1 MPKALPVYERVDVH
15 ERSDLVDTGR
25 PGRRI
30 DMSCCHW
37 MMGDRAK
44 AIELMREMVDGI
56 LDRSIEFGDAAGG
69 VQQGLL
75 LHYMGVTANDKSAV
89 SKARSYLRSRAKRSA
104 IELFPGPVARYYL
117 GEIEFPDVLAAAT
130 KDKARDVAEAIQV
143 ARTDLRCRRELC
155 VAIFH
160 DGVKAR
166 AQGSEQHCQTRMR
179 ECFSLENPIIEAE
192 WYLARYEI
200 EHGDKVTGAM
210 K

>member
-1 MPKALPVYERVDVH
+1 MMVDYKSFKTLLRAHRYEDAAAEARRLQATYPHDIGPTQCLAEALFAAGDYAEALPVYERVDVH

-104 IELFPGPVARYYL
+104 IELFPG
-117 GEIEFPDVLAAAT
+117 
-130 KDKARDVAEAIQV
+130 
-143 ARTDLRCRRELC
+143 
-155 VAIFH
+155 
-160 DGVKAR
+160 
-166 AQGSEQHCQTRMR
+166 
-179 ECFSLENPIIEAE
+179 
-192 WYLARYEI
+192 
-200 EHGDKVTGAM
+200 
-210 K
+210 